1 MKKFAE
7 EFKTFIMRGNVLDMA
22 VGVVVA
28 TAFGKITTALINN
41 ILMPFIAFLFGS
53 RDMTALDIVVRQAV
67 VNAEGIEEKAAIVIG
82 FGTLLATIIDFI
94 LIAFVVF
101 LIVKAVNKAGEKKRL
116 EAEAKAKAEAE
127 AAAAAAAAEP
137 KAPTTE
143 ELLAQILEELKS
155 K

>member
-22 VGVVVA
+22 IGVIVA

-41 ILMPFIAFLFGS
+41 ILMPFIAWIFGT
-53 RDMTALDIVVRQAV
+53 RDMTALNIVVREAV
-67 VNAEGIEEKAAIVIG
+67 VNAEGVEEVAAITIG
-82 FGTLLATIIDFI
+82 FGTFVAAIIDFI

-101 LIVKAVNKAGEKKRL
+101 LIMKGANKLGEKKRL
-116 EAEAKAKAEAE
+116 EAEAKAAEE
-127 AAAAAAAAEP
+127 AAAKAAEP
-137 KAPTTE
+137 VPPTTE
-143 ELLAQILEELKS
+143 ELLAQILEEIKN

>member
-1 MKKFAE
+1 MKKFAS

-22 VGVVVA
+22 IGVVVA

-41 ILMPFIAFLFGS
+41 ILMPFIAFLFGT
-53 RDMTALDIVVRQAV
+53 RDMTALDIVVREAV
-67 VNAEGIEEKAAIVIG
+67 VNADGVETAAAIVIG
-82 FGTLLATIIDFI
+82 FGTFIATIIDFI

-101 LIVKAVNKAGEKKRL
+101 LIMKAANKAGEKKRL
-116 EAEAKAKAEAE
+116 EAEAKAAEE
-127 AAAAAAAAEP
+127 AAAKAAEEAAQP

-143 ELLAQILEELKS
+143 ELLAQILEELKN

>member
-22 VGVVVA
+22 IGVIVA

-41 ILMPFIAFLFGS
+41 VIMPFIAWIFGA
-53 RDMTALDIVVRQAV
+53 RDMTALNIVVREAV
-67 VNAEGIEEKAAIVIG
+67 VNAEGVEEVAAITIG
-82 FGTLLATIIDFI
+82 FGTFVAAIVDFI

-101 LIVKAVNKAGEKKRL
+101 LIMKAANKAGEKKRL
-116 EAEAKAKAEAE
+116 EAEAKAAAE
-127 AAAAAAAAEP
+127 AAAKAAEP
-137 KAPTTE
+137 VPPTTE
-143 ELLAQILEELKS
+143 ELLAQILEELKN

>member
-22 VGVVVA
+22 IGVVIA

-41 ILMPFIAFLFGS
+41 IIMPFIAYLFGT
-53 RDMTALDIVVRQAV
+53 RDMTALNIVVREAV
-67 VNAEGIEEKAAIVIG
+67 VNADGVEEVAAIVIG
-82 FGTLLATIIDFI
+82 FGTFVAAIVDFI

-101 LIVKAVNKAGEKKRL
+101 LIMKAANKAGEKKRL
-116 EAEAKAKAEAE
+116 EAEAKAAAEAE
-127 AAAAAAAAEP
+127 AKAAEEAAQP

-143 ELLAQILEELKS
+143 ELLAQILEEIKS

>member
-22 VGVVVA
+22 IGVIVA

-41 ILMPFIAFLFGS
+41 ILMPFIAWIFGT
-53 RDMTALDIVVRQAV
+53 RDMTALNIVVREAV
-67 VNAEGIEEKAAIVIG
+67 VNAEGVEEAAAIVIG
-82 FGTLLATIIDFI
+82 FGTFVAAIVDFI

-101 LIVKAVNKAGEKKRL
+101 LIMKAANKMGEKKRL
-116 EAEAKAKAEAE
+116 EAEAKAAAE
-127 AAAAAAAAEP
+127 AAAKANEP
-137 KAPTTE
+137 VPPTTE
-143 ELLAQILEELKS
+143 ELLAQILEEIKN

>member
-22 VGVVVA
+22 IGVVVA

-41 ILMPFIAFLFGS
+41 IIMPFIAFLFGT
-53 RDMTALDIVVRQAV
+53 RDMTALNIVVREAV
-67 VNAEGIEEKAAIVIG
+67 VNAEGVEEAAAIVIG
-82 FGTLLATIIDFI
+82 FGTFVAAIVDFI

-101 LIVKAVNKAGEKKRL
+101 LIMKAANKAGEKKRL
-116 EAEAKAKAEAE
+116 EAEAKAAAE
-127 AAAAAAAAEP
+127 AAAKAAEEAAQP

-143 ELLAQILEELKS
+143 ELLAQILEEIKN

>member
-41 ILMPFIAFLFGS
+41 IIMPFIAWIFGT
-53 RDMTALDIVVRQAV
+53 RDMTALNIVVREAV
-67 VNAEGIEEKAAIVIG
+67 VNAEGVEEAAAIVIG
-82 FGTLLATIIDFI
+82 FGTFVAAIIDFI

-101 LIVKAVNKAGEKKRL
+101 LIIKAANKAGEKRRL
-116 EAEAKAKAEAE
+116 AAEAKAAAEAE

-137 KAPTTE
+137 AAPTTE
-143 ELLAQILEELKS
+143 ELLAQILDELK
-155 K
+155 KK

>member
-22 VGVVVA
+22 IGVIVA

-41 ILMPFIAFLFGS
+41 ILMPFIAWIFGT
-53 RDMTALDIVVRQAV
+53 RDMTALNIVVREAV
-67 VNAEGIEEKAAIVIG
+67 VNADGVEEVAAIVIG
-82 FGTLLATIIDFI
+82 FGTFVAAIIDFI

-101 LIVKAVNKAGEKKRL
+101 LIVKMANKAGEKKRL
-116 EAEAKAKAEAE
+116 EAEAKAAAEAE
-127 AAAAAAAAEP
+127 AKAAEEAAQP

-143 ELLAQILEELKS
+143 ELLAQILEEIKS

>member
-22 VGVVVA
+22 IGVIVA

-41 ILMPFIAFLFGS
+41 ILMPFIAWIFGA
-53 RDMTALDIVVRQAV
+53 RDMTALNIVVREAV
-67 VNAEGIEEKAAIVIG
+67 VNAEGVEEVAAITIG
-82 FGTLLATIIDFI
+82 FGTFVAAIIDFI

-101 LIVKAVNKAGEKKRL
+101 LIMKGANKLGEKKRL
-116 EAEAKAKAEAE
+116 EAEAKAAEE
-127 AAAAAAAAEP
+127 AAAKAAEP
-137 KAPTTE
+137 VPPTTE
-143 ELLAQILEELKS
+143 ELLAQILEEIKN